1 MSQQGLDR
9 NLAKKNEKRKNSRK
23 FVYILAKQCR
33 PHFDLTIFF
42 RVDLRFS
49 LKLVVFFSIADT
61 KTWSSSAE
69 DGQIFPPT
77 PPATPPST
85 SSDSGYPCDFC
96 PKVYPS
102 KSKLAEHINFR
113 HSEARPHQCSHCS
126 KVFKSNS
133 NLKQHIRCAHERPR
147 FPCPDCPDSSA
158 AGGGQSA
165 KVFSESGLRY
175 HRLTAHS
182 AAGQTQR
189 HPCQVCGRTFLQA
202 TLLRKHMTSAH
213 VGERKF
219 SCPYCPAT
227 FKRKDHADRHITDTH
242 SLVRELFECED
253 CGGRFQSASRL
264 KQHAKLH
271 HDENVRKPCQFCGK
285 KMLVK
290 NLMTHFHRVHYSS
303 SSQVDLLAKHHQ
315 TDAVIQKLNSKDS
328 SYC

>member
-1 MSQQGLDR
+1 MHSGWERKQRPQCFVVVSSFTGKWRRHLPIEWSSLKNRFLFFLDR
-9 NLAKKNEKRKNSRK
+9 
-23 FVYILAKQCR
+23 
-33 PHFDLTIFF
+33 
-42 RVDLRFS
+42 
-49 LKLVVFFSIADT
+49 
-61 KTWSSSAE
+61 TWSSSD

-77 PPATPPST
+77 PPATPPS
-85 SSDSGYPCDFC
+85 SDSGYPCDFC
-96 PKVYPS
+96 SKVYPS

-147 FPCPDCPDSSA
+147 FPCPDCPKSE
-158 AGGGQSA
+158 AGTAS

-182 AAGQTQR
+182 TAGESQR
-189 HPCQVCGRTFLQA
+189 HPCQICGRTFLQA

-242 SLVRELFECED
+242 SLVSELFECED

-264 KQHAKLH
+264 KQHSKLH
-271 HDENVRKPCQFCGK
+271 HDENVRKPCQVCGK

-290 NLMTHFHRVHYSS
+290 NLMTHFQRVHGSS
-303 SSQVDLLAKHHQ
+303 ISIFKSNEDLGVKDPP
-315 TDAVIQKLNSKDS
+315 TVVQKLNSNS

>member
-1 MSQQGLDR
+1 MTEVLSFFISSIIATSQSYKWYWLLTA
-9 NLAKKNEKRKNSRK
+9 NLFVIYLFSKKK
-23 FVYILAKQCR
+23 VYLNASLRRHLRVIL
-33 PHFDLTIFF
+33 
-42 RVDLRFS
+42 
-49 LKLVVFFSIADT
+49 
-61 KTWSSSAE
+61 
-69 DGQIFPPT
+69 IFP
-77 PPATPPST
+77 
-85 SSDSGYPCDFC
+85 F
-96 PKVYPS
+96 
-102 KSKLAEHINFR
+102 
-113 HSEARPHQCSHCS
+113 
-126 KVFKSNS
+126 
-133 NLKQHIRCAHERPR
+133 
-147 FPCPDCPDSSA
+147 
-158 AGGGQSA
+158 SA

-182 AAGQTQR
+182 GAAQSQR
-189 HPCQVCGRTFLQA
+189 HPCQICGRTFLQA

-242 SLVRELFECED
+242 SLVSELFECED

-290 NLMTHFHRVHYSS
+290 NLMTHFQRVHH
-303 SSQVDLLAKHHQ
+303 SQVDKLLCLKHHQ
-315 TDAVIQKLNSKDS
+315 HQHQTATVIKKLNLNDS